1 MNYIYLN
8 VLFFER
14 FVINFSIGTKEEYD
28 RMQMEF
34 YHSGKKFTPEFKHSV
49 HRL

>member
-1 MNYIYLN
+1 MNYIYQDA
-8 VLFFER
+8 LFFGTIRNEL
-14 FVINFSIGTKEEYD
+14 NIGTEEEYD

-34 YHSGKKFTPEFKHSV
+34 DNSGKKFTPEFKHSV